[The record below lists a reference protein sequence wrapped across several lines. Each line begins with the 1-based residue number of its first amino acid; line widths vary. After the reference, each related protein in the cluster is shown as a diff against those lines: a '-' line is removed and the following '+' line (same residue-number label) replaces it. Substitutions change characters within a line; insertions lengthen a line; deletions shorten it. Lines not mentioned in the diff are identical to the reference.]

1 MATVTIDLD
10 EFIQLIDPIA
20 DQDPPAGGAHPGTER
35 IKIDKYDLTR
45 IRRLRDLCRKAKVD
59 GESWVNVKGN
69 QVTTGPASKDRTPVG
84 L

>member
-10 EFIQLIDPIA
+10 EFIQLIEPIA
-20 DQDPPAGGAHPGTER
+20 DQDPPNSGAHPGTVRVE
-35 IKIDKYDLTR
+35 IDKYDLTR
-45 IRRLRDLCRKAKVD
+45 IRRLRDLCRKAMVA